1 MFDPV
6 VLERLLM
13 FTNNQTAQWLQ
24 EKSADERDTLI
35 DASRRAAPK
44 FCENLEAR
52 QQTIHDCCM
61 EQVKEKE
68 AGSTRKKEQHQKKK
82 ETLTEITAV
91 GGLWISKE
99 AAQEQLSKMFCVTD
113 ERLAL
118 NSQLHFCKFVLL
130 QKVQS
135 NLVCTFYWYK
145 GAANR
150 ETGFQHRTSV

>member
-1 MFDPV
+1 
-6 VLERLLM
+6 
-13 FTNNQTAQWLQ
+13 
-24 EKSADERDTLI
+24 
-35 DASRRAAPK
+35 
-44 FCENLEAR
+44 
-52 QQTIHDCCM
+52 M

-130 QKVQS
+130 QKPGP
-135 NLVCTFYWYK
+135 K
-145 GAANR
+145 
-150 ETGFQHRTSV
+150 